1 MGAVFE
7 VVHVETQRRRALKVM
22 LPELLANRQLR
33 ERFQMEARITA
44 NVESEY
50 IVDVFDAG
58 IDAATGMPF
67 LVMELLNGEDLA
79 KVLERTGPIPVP
91 QVLEYLR
98 QVGSALDKT
107 HAAGIVRTAR
117 RASKSSI
124 LASPRFFTMQPRAR
138 ARPKASGLRSTWR
151 RSRCSPN
158 PSRQRPTSMLW
169 P

>member
-7 VVHVETQRRRALKVM
+7 VVHLETQRRRALKVM

-58 IDAATGMPF
+58 IDDATGMPF

-79 KVLERTGPIPVP
+79 KVVERAGRLNGE
-91 QVLEYLR
+91 QVVTYLR
-98 QVGSALDKT
+98 QVASALDKT
-107 HAAGIVRTAR
+107 HAAGIVHRDLKPENLFLTHREDGTPRVKILDFGIPRSSPKRAAARTR
-117 RASKSSI
+117 RVAWAHRFIWRPSKY
-124 LASPRFFTMQPRAR
+124 
-138 ARPKASGLRSTWR
+138 
-151 RSRCSPN
+151 
-158 PSRQRPTSMLW
+158 
-169 P
+169 